1 MKRAAEE
8 LSTENDV
15 PPEVKKRN
23 RRQSK
28 VEFIERVPGGLLEDT
43 FGLRVTGIRQEL
55 HLRQVDGAKWFPGPD
70 AWWRFP
76 VSSAEQ
82 VLQVLNEWNVEAPR
96 PLLGLENLAGSVI
109 TLSSLSNDILLLVA
123 RATAQAGDTGDLLAL
138 AATCSSLRECLRRG
152 AEAERLWQQRRQQ
165 DFVMPEPAVP
175 CGRLLERLTGMSPL
189 RTHAL
194 AVLAWQA
201 ALAAGAGVTGG
212 LRLEAFVALQFVR
225 RHPADRA
232 RQLCSLLDG
241 PDEDE
246 ESEEAVGVVR
256 QGASWRGAARA
267 GLDGIGEDSVGA
279 AGGRDRGGSGEW
291 VGPGSAGQWLFRDT
305 GGLAGGARGFAAG
318 AHGLAD
324 GAGPSYGS
332 QKELRCGDDNSNECI
347 HSDAAKTAEGSW
359 KQQEALCRDGEG
371 TGGRNGKGTSAWSG
385 EETNGG
391 DGEGKSS
398 WDGGGSEGGAAW
410 MAKGRAEEIGERD
423 TVEESDWRGWDADVE
438 ERWYV
443 EGVVVEGDGE
453 SWYGEDVDNGELAIE
468 AEGTCKEAP
477 PVHVRFRS
485 SSFSDEEDQDAE
497 GGMEWP
503 DIRHGCEGGSFADRC
518 CSMDLY
524 MRERAAR
531 DDFRHTVTVISGDIA
546 ALPFAVDALIC
557 PTNELFEDRG
567 GGPCH
572 TLYKGAGLELNR
584 HLWRHA
590 DEVMAA
596 GMGAMRVWWALREGS
611 THIGRNVA
619 HVVMTPAFQL
629 RAKYLIHTVV
639 PS

>member
-55 HLRQVDGAKWFPGPD
+55 HLRQVDG
-70 AWWRFP
+70 
-76 VSSAEQ
+76 
-82 VLQVLNEWNVEAPR
+82 
-96 PLLGLENLAGSVI
+96 
-109 TLSSLSNDILLLVA
+109 
-123 RATAQAGDTGDLLAL
+123 DTGDLLAL

-165 DFVMPEPAVP
+165 DFVMPEPA
-175 CGRLLERLTGMSPL
+175 
-189 RTHAL
+189 
-194 AVLAWQA
+194 A

-246 ESEEAVGVVR
+246 ESEEAVGVEGVTEGEVESGWV
-256 QGASWRGAARA
+256 QEVLGSGFSETQVALLEVHGAS
-267 GLDGIGEDSVGA
+267 L
-279 AGGRDRGGSGEW
+279 
-291 VGPGSAGQWLFRDT
+291 Q
-305 GGLAGGARGFAAG
+305 
-318 AHGLAD
+318 
-324 GAGPSYGS
+324 
-332 QKELRCGDDNSNECI
+332 
-347 HSDAAKTAEGSW
+347 
-359 KQQEALCRDGEG
+359 
-371 TGGRNGKGTSAWSG
+371 
-385 EETNGG
+385 
-391 DGEGKSS
+391 
-398 WDGGGSEGGAAW
+398 
-410 MAKGRAEEIGERD
+410 
-423 TVEESDWRGWDADVE
+423 

-503 DIRHGCEGGSFADRC
+503 DIRHGCE
-518 CSMDLY
+518 
-524 MRERAAR
+524 ERAAR

-572 TLYKGAGLELNR
+572 TLYKGAGLELN
-584 HLWRHA
+584 
-590 DEVMAA
+590 
-596 GMGAMRVWWALREGS
+596 
-611 THIGRNVA
+611 
-619 HVVMTPAFQL
+619 
-629 RAKYLIHTVV
+629 
-639 PS
+639 